1 MRKRVVGTVASL
13 LFVLLTVVHV
23 PLQAHHGL
31 RHEPGVAVALASG
44 AVLPPASL
52 HKAGQSLPP
61 PTLRHA
67 GPARVVWLRPRP
79 PVTVVV
85 TRAVHDPSEPRAP
98 PSGDL

>member
-1 MRKRVVGTVASL
+1 MQKRVVGTVASL
-13 LFVLLTVVHV
+13 LFVLLTVIHA

-44 AVLPPASL
+44 AILPPASPY
-52 HKAGQSLPP
+52 KAGHSLPP
-61 PTLRHA
+61 PTIRHA

-79 PVTVVV
+79 PVTVV
-85 TRAVHDPSEPRAP
+85 TRAVHGPSEPRAP